1 MKFCIFIIENKNKY
15 ENPMH
20 IPQSHSVIGVGLN
33 FRFSTSNGI
42 IFVLL
47 SLECNKLL
55 NKFYHQQL
63 VDDSL
68 VLLIFLN
75 ILDTC

>member
-20 IPQSHSVIGVGLN
+20 IPQSHNVIGVGLN
-33 FRFSTSNGI
+33 FKFSTSYI

-47 SLECNKLL
+47 SLEYNKLL
-55 NKFYHQQL
+55 NISYHLQL
-63 VDDSL
+63 FDDSL
-68 VLLIFLN
+68 ELLISLN
-75 ILDTC
+75 ILGKY